1 MRLFLRGAA
10 ERWVAEGQSGGGGT
24 PMASPS
30 DDGRGEATV
39 SCDAAGCS
47 GAVHGMRAPP
57 WRRVAVGASQGAQEQ
72 CVACVHHPGGVWQWA
87 PRRVLR
93 SNAWHACTT
102 LAACG
107 SGRLVD
113 LSWMSAAGA
122 LCTAAMSTCDAR
134 PHRRRARL
142 PPRPHP
148 FPTPPRPAPTHSPI
162 SGDAHV
168 CDCGRKRS
176 VPW

>member
-47 GAVHGMRAPP
+47 GAVHGMRVPP

-87 PRRVLR
+87 PRGPQLDECRWCALHSR
-93 SNAWHACTT
+93 HEHMRRAAASPPRAASPPPPPFPDPAPPRAHAQ
-102 LAACG
+102 
-107 SGRLVD
+107 
-113 LSWMSAAGA
+113 
-122 LCTAAMSTCDAR
+122 
-134 PHRRRARL
+134 PHQWRRARMRL
-142 PPRPHP
+142 RPQ
-148 FPTPPRPAPTHSPI
+148 TLGTMVAPA
-162 SGDAHV
+162 AAAMAAARARV
-168 CDCGRKRS
+168 RL
-176 VPW
+176 